1 MGGIR
6 IVVARIRKVN
16 YLFFVS
22 FLSIITAQTSASISE
37 IFFLDLGI
45 VIEPSNGKESY
56 NRIVEAPTEEIAFK
70 IKKVQSG
77 SVYMAASSEM
87 LASLDRINDRI
98 TLLEKSFQ
106 QKIGGLHEEN
116 KILRDMITEI
126 NTIPPAVPLDPG
138 PSMVENS
145 IELSTASKEDA
156 KPVDTALKIPLIS
169 ETIELPVGAP
179 AIPSFSQ
186 RDYMAGVFAYQ
197 REDFLIALDYFSNLV
212 LDKSTKDIANNVLYW
227 MADSYQQLGDFENA
241 LISLEKIL
249 KDLDSDHA
257 EDALIKKGLLHRKL
271 GQMEESLIVFNQLVD
286 NFPRSEYAKL
296 ARMEIKR
303 AEIYQ

>member
-22 FLSIITAQTSASISE
+22 FLSIITAQSSASISE
-37 IFFLDLGI
+37 VFFLDLGI
-45 VIEPSNGKESY
+45 VIEPRIGNESY
-56 NRIVEAPTEEIAFK
+56 NRIVEAPTEEISFQ
-70 IKKVQSG
+70 IKKAQSG

-106 QKIGGLHEEN
+106 QKIGGLQKEN
-116 KILRDMITEI
+116 QILKDMIMEI
-126 NTIPPAVPLDPG
+126 NIGPPAVPVDPG
-138 PSMVENS
+138 QSMVENP
-145 IELSTASKEDA
+145 IELSTASKEDP
-156 KPVDTALKIPLIS
+156 KPVDTELKTPLVS
-169 ETIELPVGAP
+169 ETVELSIGTP

-186 RDYMAGVFAYQ
+186 QDYMAGVFAYQ
-197 REDFLIALDYFSNLV
+197 REDFPMALDYFLNLV
-212 LDKSTKDIANNVLYW
+212 LDKSTKDITNNVLYF
-227 MADSYQQLGDFENA
+227 MADSYQQLGDFNNA

-249 KDLDSDHA
+249 KDPDSDHVD
-257 EDALIKKGLLHRKL
+257 DALIKKGLLHRKL
-271 GQMEESLIVFNQLVD
+271 GQTEESLIVFNQLVN

>member
-1 MGGIR
+1 M
-6 IVVARIRKVN
+6 ARISKVK

-22 FLSIITAQTSASISE
+22 FLSIITAQSSASISE

-45 VIEPSNGKESY
+45 VIEPSIGNESY
-56 NRIVEAPTEEIAFK
+56 NRIVEAPTEEISFQ
-70 IKKVQSG
+70 IKKAESG

-106 QKIGGLHEEN
+106 QKIGGLQKEN
-116 KILRDMITEI
+116 QNLKDMLMEI
-126 NTIPPAVPLDPG
+126 NSGPPAVPVEPG
-138 PSMVENS
+138 QSMVENPV
-145 IELSTASKEDA
+145 ELSTASKEDP
-156 KPVDTALKIPLIS
+156 KPMDTELKTPLVS
-169 ETIELPVGAP
+169 ETVELPVVTP
-179 AIPSFSQ
+179 EIPSFSHQ
-186 RDYMAGVFAYQ
+186 DYMSGVFAYQ
-197 REDFLIALDYFSNLV
+197 REDFPMALDYFSNLV
-212 LDKSTKDIANNVLYW
+212 LDKSTKDITNNVLYW
-227 MADSYQQLGDFENA
+227 MADSYQQLGDFNNA

-249 KDLDSDHA
+249 EDPDSDHID
-257 EDALIKKGLLHRKL
+257 DALIKKGLLHRKL
-271 GQMEESLIVFNQLVD
+271 GQMEESLILFNQLVN

>member
-22 FLSIITAQTSASISE
+22 FLSIITAQSSASISE

-45 VIEPSNGKESY
+45 VIEPSIGNESY
-56 NRIVEAPTEEIAFK
+56 NRIVEAPTEEIAFQ
-70 IKKVQSG
+70 IKKAESG

-106 QKIGGLHEEN
+106 QKIGGLQKEN
-116 KILRDMITEI
+116 QNLKDMLMEI
-126 NTIPPAVPLDPG
+126 NSGPPAVPVEPG
-138 PSMVENS
+138 QSMVENPV
-145 IELSTASKEDA
+145 ELSTASKEDP
-156 KPVDTALKIPLIS
+156 KPMDTELKTPLVS
-169 ETIELPVGAP
+169 ETVELPVVTP
-179 AIPSFSQ
+179 EIPSFSHQ
-186 RDYMAGVFAYQ
+186 DYMSGVFAYQ
-197 REDFLIALDYFSNLV
+197 REDFPMALDYFSNLV
-212 LDKSTKDIANNVLYW
+212 LDKSTKDITNNVLYW
-227 MADSYQQLGDFENA
+227 MADSYQQLGDFNNA

-249 KDLDSDHA
+249 EDPDSDHID
-257 EDALIKKGLLHRKL
+257 DALIKKGLLHRKL
-271 GQMEESLIVFNQLVD
+271 GQMEESLILFNQLVN

>member
-1 MGGIR
+1 M
-6 IVVARIRKVN
+6 ARIRKVN

-22 FLSIITAQTSASISE
+22 FLSIITAQSSASISE

-45 VIEPSNGKESY
+45 VIEPSIGNESY
-56 NRIVEAPTEEIAFK
+56 NRIIEAPTEEIAFQ
-70 IKKVQSG
+70 IKKAESG

-106 QKIGGLHEEN
+106 QKIGGLQEEN
-116 KILRDMITEI
+116 QILKDMLMEI
-126 NTIPPAVPLDPG
+126 NSGPPAVPVEPG
-138 PSMVENS
+138 QSMVENPV
-145 IELSTASKEDA
+145 ELSTASKEDP
-156 KPVDTALKIPLIS
+156 KPMDTELKTPLVS
-169 ETIELPVGAP
+169 ETVELPVVTP
-179 AIPSFSQ
+179 EIPSFSHQ
-186 RDYMAGVFAYQ
+186 DYMSGVFAYQ
-197 REDFLIALDYFSNLV
+197 REDFPMALDYFSNLV
-212 LDKSTKDIANNVLYW
+212 LDKSTKDITNNVLYW
-227 MADSYQQLGDFENA
+227 MADSYQQLGDFNNA

-249 KDLDSDHA
+249 EDPDSDHID
-257 EDALIKKGLLHRKL
+257 DALIKKGLLHRKL
-271 GQMEESLIVFNQLVD
+271 GQMEESLILFNQLVN

>member
-1 MGGIR
+1 M
-6 IVVARIRKVN
+6 ARIRKVN

-22 FLSIITAQTSASISE
+22 FLSIITAQSSASISE

-45 VIEPSNGKESY
+45 VIEPSIGNESY
-56 NRIVEAPTEEIAFK
+56 NRIVEAPTEEIAFQ
-70 IKKVQSG
+70 IKKAESG

-106 QKIGGLHEEN
+106 QKIGGLQKEN
-116 KILRDMITEI
+116 QNLKDMLMEI
-126 NTIPPAVPLDPG
+126 NSGPPAVPVEPG
-138 PSMVENS
+138 QSMVENPV
-145 IELSTASKEDA
+145 ELSTASKEDS
-156 KPVDTALKIPLIS
+156 KPMDTELKTALVS
-169 ETIELPVGAP
+169 ETVELPVVTP
-179 AIPSFSQ
+179 EIPSFSHQ
-186 RDYMAGVFAYQ
+186 DYMSGVFAYQ
-197 REDFLIALDYFSNLV
+197 REDFPMALDYFSNLV
-212 LDKSTKDIANNVLYW
+212 LDKSTKDITNNVLYW
-227 MADSYQQLGDFENA
+227 MADSYQQLGDFNNA

-249 KDLDSDHA
+249 EDPDSDHID
-257 EDALIKKGLLHRKL
+257 DALIKKGLLHRKL
-271 GQMEESLIVFNQLVD
+271 GQMEESLILFNQLVN

>member
-1 MGGIR
+1 M
-6 IVVARIRKVN
+6 ARIRKVN

-22 FLSIITAQTSASISE
+22 FLSIITAQSSASISE

-45 VIEPSNGKESY
+45 VIEPSIGNESY
-56 NRIVEAPTEEIAFK
+56 NRIVEAPTEEISFQ
-70 IKKVQSG
+70 IKKAESG

-106 QKIGGLHEEN
+106 QKIGGLQKEN
-116 KILRDMITEI
+116 KNLKDMLMEI
-126 NTIPPAVPLDPG
+126 NSGPPAVPVEPG
-138 PSMVENS
+138 QSMVENPV
-145 IELSTASKEDA
+145 ELSTASKEDP
-156 KPVDTALKIPLIS
+156 KPMDTELKTPLVS
-169 ETIELPVGAP
+169 ETVELPVVTP
-179 AIPSFSQ
+179 EIPSFSHQ
-186 RDYMAGVFAYQ
+186 DYMSGVFAYQ
-197 REDFLIALDYFSNLV
+197 REDFPMALDYFSNLV
-212 LDKSTKDIANNVLYW
+212 LDKSTKDITNNVLYW
-227 MADSYQQLGDFENA
+227 MADSYQQLGDFNNA

-249 KDLDSDHA
+249 EDPDSDHID
-257 EDALIKKGLLHRKL
+257 DALIKKGLLHRKL
-271 GQMEESLIVFNQLVD
+271 GQMEESLILFNQLVN

>member
-1 MGGIR
+1 M
-6 IVVARIRKVN
+6 ARIRKVN

-22 FLSIITAQTSASISE
+22 FLSIITAQSSASISE

-45 VIEPSNGKESY
+45 VIEPSIGNESY
-56 NRIVEAPTEEIAFK
+56 NRIVEAPTEEIAFQ
-70 IKKVQSG
+70 IKKAESG

-106 QKIGGLHEEN
+106 QKIGGLQKEN
-116 KILRDMITEI
+116 QNLKDMLMDI
-126 NTIPPAVPLDPG
+126 NSGPPAVPVEPG
-138 PSMVENS
+138 QSMVENPV
-145 IELSTASKEDA
+145 ELSTASKEDP
-156 KPVDTALKIPLIS
+156 KPMDTELKTALVS
-169 ETIELPVGAP
+169 ETVELPVVTP
-179 AIPSFSQ
+179 EIPSFSHQ
-186 RDYMAGVFAYQ
+186 DYMSGVFAYQ
-197 REDFLIALDYFSNLV
+197 REDFPMALDYFSNLV
-212 LDKSTKDIANNVLYW
+212 LDKSTKDITYNVLYL
-227 MADSYQQLGDFENA
+227 MADSYQQLGDFNNA

-249 KDLDSDHA
+249 EDPDSDHID
-257 EDALIKKGLLHRKL
+257 DALIKKSLLHRKL
-271 GQMEESLIVFNQLVD
+271 GQMEESLIQFNQLVN

>member
-1 MGGIR
+1 
-6 IVVARIRKVN
+6 VARIRKVN

-22 FLSIITAQTSASISE
+22 FLSIITAQSSASISE
-37 IFFLDLGI
+37 VFFLDLGI
-45 VIEPSNGKESY
+45 VIEPRIGNESY
-56 NRIVEAPTEEIAFK
+56 NRIVEAPTEEISFQ
-70 IKKVQSG
+70 IKKAQSG

-106 QKIGGLHEEN
+106 QKIGGLQKEN
-116 KILRDMITEI
+116 QILKDMIMEI
-126 NTIPPAVPLDPG
+126 NIGPPAVPVDPG
-138 PSMVENS
+138 QSMVENP
-145 IELSTASKEDA
+145 IELSTASKEDP
-156 KPVDTALKIPLIS
+156 KPVDTELKTPLVS
-169 ETIELPVGAP
+169 ETVELSIGTP

-186 RDYMAGVFAYQ
+186 QDYMAGVFAYQ
-197 REDFLIALDYFSNLV
+197 REDFPMALDYFLNLV
-212 LDKSTKDIANNVLYW
+212 LDKSTKDITNNVLYF
-227 MADSYQQLGDFENA
+227 MADSYQQLGDFNNA

-249 KDLDSDHA
+249 KDPDSDHVD
-257 EDALIKKGLLHRKL
+257 DALIKKGLLHRKL
-271 GQMEESLIVFNQLVD
+271 GQTEESLIVFNQLVN

>member
-1 MGGIR
+1 M
-6 IVVARIRKVN
+6 ARIRKVN

-22 FLSIITAQTSASISE
+22 FLSIITAQSSASISE

-45 VIEPSNGKESY
+45 VIEPSIGNESY
-56 NRIVEAPTEEIAFK
+56 NRIVEAPTEEISFQ
-70 IKKVQSG
+70 IKKAESG

-106 QKIGGLHEEN
+106 QKIGGLQKEN
-116 KILRDMITEI
+116 QNLKDMLMEI
-126 NTIPPAVPLDPG
+126 NSGPPAVPVEPG
-138 PSMVENS
+138 QSMVENPV
-145 IELSTASKEDA
+145 ELSTASKEDP
-156 KPVDTALKIPLIS
+156 KPMDTELKTPLVS
-169 ETIELPVGAP
+169 ETVELPVVTP
-179 AIPSFSQ
+179 EIPSFSHQ
-186 RDYMAGVFAYQ
+186 DYMSGVFAYQ
-197 REDFLIALDYFSNLV
+197 REDFPMALDYFSNLV
-212 LDKSTKDIANNVLYW
+212 LDKSTKDITNNVLYF
-227 MADSYQQLGDFENA
+227 MADSYQQLGDFNNA

-249 KDLDSDHA
+249 EDPDSDHID
-257 EDALIKKGLLHRKL
+257 DALIKKGLLHRKL
-271 GQMEESLIVFNQLVD
+271 GQMEESLILFNQLVN